1 VSGTGRGRGYAIAI
15 ASAAV
20 LSSTAPFIRHLTLAY
35 QVPALV
41 LALWRDVLVAAVLG
55 TALAV
60 VRPGLL
66 RVRRADLPL
75 LLGYGLVLAVFNCC
89 WTLSVALTGAA
100 LATVLA
106 YSSAVFS
113 AVLGWWLFAEPL
125 GAGKGVAVLL
135 CLGGCALVAGLP
147 GVSAASASLPGVLL
161 GVASGLCYA
170 AYGLLGRAASR
181 RGLSA
186 WTTVL
191 YAFGIAGA
199 ILLLLDLAAAGRLP
213 GTPATPGEVAS
224 VGGPAAW
231 AFLFALAAGP
241 TVLGF
246 GLYNV
251 SLAYLPAST
260 ANLVLTL
267 EPLFTAAIAY
277 LALGER
283 LARGAVAGC
292 ALILAGVLLVHLS
305 ERSPV
310 PEPLVPSG

>member
-1 VSGTGRGRGYAIAI
+1 MSGSGRGRGYAIAI
-15 ASAAV
+15 GSALV

-55 TALAV
+55 AALAV

-89 WTLSVALTGAA
+89 WTLSVTLAGAA

-113 AVLGWWLFAEPL
+113 AVLGWWLLAEPL
-125 GAGKGVAVLL
+125 GPGKGAAVLL
-135 CLGGCALVAGLP
+135 CFGGCALVAGLP
-147 GVSAASASLPGVLL
+147 GVSAASASTGGVLL

-213 GTPATPGEVAS
+213 GAPATAGEVAS

-231 AFLFALAAGP
+231 ALLFALAAGP

-251 SLAYLPAST
+251 SLGYLPAST

-267 EPLFTAAIAY
+267 EPIFTAAIAY

-283 LARGAVAGC
+283 LTPGAVVGC

-305 ERSPV
+305 ERALV
-310 PEPLVPSG
+310 PETRVPSG

>member
-1 VSGTGRGRGYAIAI
+1 MKGSGRGRGYAIAI

-20 LSSTAPFIRHLTLAY
+20 LSSTAPFIRHLTTTY
-35 QVPALV
+35 GVPPLV
-41 LALWRDVLVAAVLG
+41 LALWRDVLVAAVLSV
-55 TALAV
+55 ALAV
-60 VRPGLL
+60 ARPSLL
-66 RVRRADLPL
+66 RVRREDAGL
-75 LLGYGLVLAVFNCC
+75 LFGYGLVLAVFNCC

-113 AVLGWWLFAEPL
+113 AVLGWWLFREPL
-125 GAGKGVAVLL
+125 GPGKALAVLL
-135 CLGGCALVAGLP
+135 CVAGCALVAGLP
-147 GVSAASASLPGVLL
+147 GVSAGSVSLAGIGL

-191 YAFGIAGA
+191 YAFGIAGV
-199 ILLLLDLAAAGRLP
+199 LLLAANLLGAGRLP
-213 GTPATPGEVAS
+213 GAPATAAEVAT
-224 VGGPAAW
+224 VGGPVAW
-231 AFLFALAAGP
+231 AILLALAAGP

-251 SLAYLPAST
+251 SLGYLPAST

-267 EPLFTAAIAY
+267 EPLFTTAIAY

-283 LARGAVAGC
+283 LSPGALTGS
-292 ALILAGVLLVHLS
+292 ALILGGVLLVHLS
-305 ERSPV
+305 ER
-310 PEPLVPSG
+310 PETLAVPSG

>member
-1 VSGTGRGRGYAIAI
+1 MKDSGRGRGYAIAI

-35 QVPALV
+35 RVPALV
-41 LALWRDVLVAAVLG
+41 LALWRDALVAAVLSV
-55 TALAV
+55 ALALF
-60 VRPGLL
+60 RPALL
-66 RVRRADLPL
+66 RIRKSDLPL
-75 LLGYGLVLAVFNCC
+75 LLLYGLVLAVFNAC

-113 AVLGWWLFAEPL
+113 AVLGWWLFREPL
-125 GAGKGVAVLL
+125 GPGKAVAVLL
-135 CLGGCALVAGLP
+135 CVGGCALVAGLP
-147 GVSAASASLPGVLL
+147 GVSARSVSLGGIAL

-191 YAFGIAGA
+191 YSFGIAGV
-199 ILLLLDLAAAGRLP
+199 LLLALDLLAAGRLP
-213 GTPATPGEVAS
+213 GAPATAAEVAS

-231 AFLFALAAGP
+231 AILFALAAGP

-251 SLAYLPAST
+251 SLAWLPAST

-267 EPLFTAAIAY
+267 EPLFTTAIAY

-283 LARGAVAGC
+283 LSSAALVGS
-292 ALILAGVLLVHLS
+292 ALILGGVLLVHLA
-305 ERSPV
+305 EQ
-310 PEPLVPSG
+310 PEMPAAPSG

>member
-1 VSGTGRGRGYAIAI
+1 MQGSGRGRGYAIAI

-35 QVPALV
+35 RVPALV

-55 TALAV
+55 AVLAAF
-60 VRPGLL
+60 RPALL
-66 RVRRADLPL
+66 RLRRADVPL
-75 LLGYGLVLAVFNCC
+75 LLGYGAVLAVFNCC

-113 AVLGWWLFAEPL
+113 ALLGWWLFREPL
-125 GAGKGVAVLL
+125 GVAKALAVLL
-135 CLGGCALVAGLP
+135 CVGGCALVAGLP
-147 GVSAASASLPGVLL
+147 SQAAPASLAGVLL

-199 ILLLLDLAAAGRLP
+199 ILLALDLLAAGWLP
-213 GTPATPGEVAS
+213 GAPATAAQVAD

-231 AFLFALAAGP
+231 AILFALAAGP

-251 SLAYLPAST
+251 ALTWLPAST

-283 LARGAVAGC
+283 LTPMALAGSG
-292 ALILAGVLLVHLS
+292 LILAGVLLVQAS
-305 ERSPV
+305 E
-310 PEPLVPSG
+310 